1 LGLLFNTDSA
11 FIYIR
16 DILGVAIE
24 CRA

>member
-1 LGLLFNTDSA
+1 LFNTDSA